1 MALNNSSFNPNDGV
15 RRVIIITEPV
25 LYPQSAAANAS
36 KDYFCKAIDMKGF
49 QIEIDLQ
56 ALPPGVT
63 YDQIKINQVWWVEKR
78 TTRYRLYLYG
88 GIYDPEYQTID
99 STDPLPGT
107 ASALSIVNV
116 PANSDLT
123 PIEYKANNNEFV
135 VADITNGGIVY
146 LPTLSNNVGNI
157 AVRCSDPKSTGN
169 GLLIS
174 VLPGSIATI
183 NAGPSSIASQI
194 TLTIYKDQSIVFNY
208 DPVLNTWDL
217 ESEIYKAAPLG
228 QGIEIG
234 DKNSAGVSSGIKIN
248 NNRYAVSD
256 VIIGDSISRGDGGT
270 WGKTDWGTVI
280 ATEENLLNGLP
291 PAGIGLKLCI
301 GPNDGFQ
308 WSNLSQGELPVYAF
322 TNMGPTAGGTTSW
335 HLKATGQTIGD
346 TQPFQR
352 VKIFYQTMASGAG
365 VTFSVVGGSNPQ
377 QTLDTNSGAYDSSSS
392 ITPGTIGTITIP
404 TTSLIGAPPQIGDA
418 AIVVVSGIT
427 QSPTITNIT
436 VDVDNS
442 NTILTTTQINPA
454 ASTTINSL
462 AFTGYRF
469 WDSGDLGSVIGTKI
483 QVTQTTPITG
493 SGTAGV
499 YIVGARY
506 YLTDGTNGVTIDNL
520 GYGGS
525 TANSWGSVSQYGQ
538 PSWGLSPAWGWYS
551 WLMMHAAM
559 GTPIRRMYV
568 ICGIN
573 DAAQGGGYTA
583 ANYYD
588 NLNNIYTYA
597 KQASPLTEVVFVAE
611 YYGDVIYQFPNT
623 VTTSGSNIV
632 YANGIVDFS
641 NNYGVKVP
649 NSLSDTYGYAYPG
662 AIFGGKNI
670 PDSTLVT
677 STCGTNSLVFVT
689 NTISGTGTISSLTS
703 GTGTTT
709 SSGTDFNLSTYV
721 SGSWL
726 TNQWVG
732 SSAGAFT
739 TTISSG
745 PIAYGRIKSNTDTK
759 LIISQWQ
766 GTIPPHTPTVT
777 FSIDGAVV
785 GVGPSESASLSD
797 TTKTWTP
804 DYYKGYKI
812 YGNNSSGQPTYG
824 YVASNTNDTLYLT
837 NLSWSNGPIP
847 SGSPYTLSAATITF
861 SDAKTFND
869 ATSEVISVNV
879 FNGMAVTGP
888 GITGSAIITTNNHN
902 GTPSGTCIIVPN
914 GPSSRIVNSSSPGNY
929 NFYGASTLSNNAT
942 NSGTTTGIAS
952 LSRGGPNNWLSK
964 WVTQV
969 KSVASA
975 NNAKFINMYDRFGD
989 ISAKG
994 SAKVIVTKDSNVIVL
1009 ASGTDNF
1016 PNIALGMS
1024 LQGDGIFPGTT
1035 VASLIDL
1042 SLNKVTMSSPAY
1054 ASAPDG
1060 ETVYWV
1066 GDIYGFGQMGP
1077 YELATDIHLG
1087 DPNQSWSGRDGQKAM
1102 AGFIWSNLQGNTPL
1116 QDNAPNNSTWFN
1128 YSTSPLYLSTTEKTV
1143 ITSKSISGFTNY
1155 LVFFKAIQSANNG
1168 YLPTI
1173 SARIRPTG
1181 AKIVGGATGIY
1192 QIGTSIGTG
1201 PAIGD
1206 SYSNSIDFTMPV
1218 TVNTTGPI
1226 QLGVNLLASSA
1237 SGTGTGYNN
1246 FMLTIM
1252 GVS

>member
-1 MALNNSSFNPNDGV
+1 MSVTGKLYDPNSGV
-15 RRVIIITEPV
+15 RRVILTSN
-25 LYPQSAAANAS
+25 PQLHPFSNVDSAPNNYYCLAN
-36 KDYFCKAIDMKGF
+36 DMKGF
-49 QIEIDLQ
+49 QVEIDLQ
-56 ALPPGVT
+56 ALPPGVALS
-63 YDQIKINQVWWVEKR
+63 QLAPNQVWWVEKR
-78 TTRYRLYLYG
+78 TTLYRIYLYG
-88 GIYDPEYQTID
+88 GTYDPKTRQIN
-99 STDPLPGT
+99 STDPLPGI

-146 LPTLSNNVGNI
+146 LPTLSNNGGKI

-208 DPVLNTWDL
+208 DTVLNTWDL

-308 WSNLSQGELPVYAF
+308 WSNLSQGELPTYAF

-335 HLKATGQTIGD
+335 HLYATGQTIGD

-377 QTLDTNSGAYDSSSS
+377 QTFDTNSGAYDSSGS
-392 ITPGTIGTITIP
+392 ITISGGTPGRITIP
-404 TTSLIGAPPQIGDA
+404 TASLIGAPPQIGDA
-418 AIVVVSGIT
+418 AIVEEIT

-436 VDVDNS
+436 VSGS
-442 NTILTTTQINPA
+442 NTILTTTQINSYSP
-454 ASTTINSL
+454 TPIHSL

-525 TANSWGSVSQYGQ
+525 TANSWGIASQYGQ
-538 PSWGLSPAWGWYS
+538 PSYGQPSWGWYI

-573 DAAQGGGYTA
+573 DAALGGLYTA
-583 ANYYD
+583 ANYYN

-611 YYGDVIYQFPNT
+611 YYGDVISQFPNT

-632 YANGIVDFS
+632 YANDIIDFS
-641 NNYGVKVP
+641 NNFGVKAP
-649 NSLSDTYGYAYPG
+649 NSLSDTNGYAYPG
-662 AIFGGKNI
+662 ATFGGKNI

-677 STCGTNSLVFVT
+677 STCGTNSGTITNT
-689 NTISGTGTISSLTS
+689 NTISGTGTISSLPS
-703 GTGTTT
+703 GTGTA
-709 SSGTDFNLSTYV
+709 SSSTDFNLSTHV
-721 SGSWL
+721 SGAWL

-739 TTISSG
+739 TTASSG
-745 PIAYGRIKSNTDTK
+745 PIVYGRIKGNTDTK
-759 LIISQWQ
+759 LTISQWQ
-766 GTIPPHTPTVT
+766 GTISPHTPDVV
-777 FSIDGAVV
+777 FSIDNVV
-785 GVGPSESASLSD
+785 IGSGTSESASLSD
-797 TTKTWTP
+797 TTNPWTTN
-804 DYYKGYKI
+804 YTGYKI

-824 YVASNTNDTLYLT
+824 YVASGTTNKLYLT
-837 NLSWSNGPIP
+837 NLSWSNDPIP
-847 SGSPYTLSAATITF
+847 SGNQYTLSAATITF
-861 SDAKTFND
+861 SGAS
-869 ATSEVISVNV
+869 AYV

-888 GITGSAIITTNNHN
+888 GITGSAIITTINDPN
-902 GTPSGTCIIVPN
+902 GTINGTYKIVPN
-914 GPSSRIVNSSSPGNY
+914 GPLSNIVTSSSSGNY

-952 LSRGGPNNWLSK
+952 LGRGGPNNWLSK

-1009 ASGTDNF
+1009 ASGNDNF
-1016 PNIALGMS
+1016 SNIALGMS

-1042 SLNKVTMSSPAY
+1042 SSNKVTMSSPAY
-1054 ASAPDG
+1054 ASAPYG

-1077 YELATDIHLG
+1077 YELTTDIHLG
-1087 DPNQSWSGRDGQKAM
+1087 DPNQSWSGRDGQRAM

-1116 QDNAPNNSTWFN
+1116 QGNAPNNSTWFN
-1128 YSTSPLYLSTTEKTV
+1128 YSTSPYFVNTTETKV
-1143 ITSKSISGFTNY
+1143 ITSDTISGFTNY
-1155 LVFFKAIQSANNG
+1155 LVFFKAIQSLSDG
-1168 YLPTI
+1168 SWHTI
-1173 SARIRPTG
+1173 SARIVPSG
-1181 AKIVGGATGIY
+1181 AKIVGGATDIY
-1192 QIGTSIGTG
+1192 QIGTSISGVPG
-1201 PAIGD
+1201 IYGA

-1226 QLGVNLLASSA
+1226 QLGVNLLSAGGTA
-1237 SGTGTGYNN
+1237 SGNAYNN
-1246 FMLTIM
+1246 TMLTIM